1 MSGLTICLA
10 SSFFMCKFSFI
21 LSPLS
26 WDCFCPNELLMWIRP
41 WHYIPDLQ
49 SHNSQSISV
58 TVIHPQPWF
67 HTVPKCSQF
76 CCPSRCDYFL
86 SIKRNY
92 KFLYLLPEDSDRSST
107 VNLIRELNFPWRKE
121 GSGCAKQEQ
130 EGRWRE
136 KRSFGQWWRKKQLEN
151 KTTLLRI

>member
-1 MSGLTICLA
+1 MIISESLFSNVSGLTICLA

-21 LSPLS
+21 LSTLS

-58 TVIHPQPWF
+58 TVIRHQPWF

-76 CCPSRCDYFL
+76 WCPSRDVIILINEKKLQVFISFTIRFRQEKGGQSYLKIEFYVRSKVTNL
-86 SIKRNY
+86 YVFFPKDDHKR
-92 KFLYLLPEDSDRSST
+92 FES
-107 VNLIRELNFPWRKE
+107 
-121 GSGCAKQEQ
+121 
-130 EGRWRE
+130 
-136 KRSFGQWWRKKQLEN
+136 
-151 KTTLLRI
+151 

>member
-1 MSGLTICLA
+1 MIFTVQIFHISGWGNENCISWVTIISESLFSNVSGLTICLA

-58 TVIHPQPWF
+58 TVQYTHNHNSKLLLNVHNFVALRHVIILINKKKLC
-67 HTVPKCSQF
+67 T
-76 CCPSRCDYFL
+76 
-86 SIKRNY
+86 
-92 KFLYLLPEDSDRSST
+92 LYNTYCLY
-107 VNLIRELNFPWRKE
+107 I
-121 GSGCAKQEQ
+121 
-130 EGRWRE
+130 
-136 KRSFGQWWRKKQLEN
+136 
-151 KTTLLRI
+151 